1 MKKSSHEI
9 DMLNGPLL
17 PKILLFVLPLALSG
31 ILQLLFNAADV
42 VVLGRYVGADALAAV
57 GSTTALINLLVNM
70 FIGLSVG
77 VNVLVAKHYAR
88 GEDDWVTD
96 IVHTAVAT
104 ALCGGVL
111 LIFVGYFFAGPLL
124 VLMGSPE
131 NVLPMSVLY
140 MRIYFA
146 AMPFIM
152 LYNFGAAIL
161 RAIGDTRRP
170 LYYLMFA
177 GVVNVILNLF
187 FVLVM
192 ELGVAGVAL
201 ATAISNVISS
211 LLIARSLMMEQSSL
225 RLKLRNLRI
234 DIRVMKKIF
243 TIGLPAGLQGCIFSI
258 SNVLIQSS
266 VNSFGYIVM
275 AGSTASANLEGFVY
289 NAMNAVYQANLS
301 FTSQNIGARRYSRVN
316 RILATCIFVVTVIGA
331 VMGITCCIFGRQ
343 LIGIYNT
350 EPDVISAGLV
360 RLFFICGTYFL
371 CGWMDV
377 MVGSLRGM
385 GYAVLPMCVSL
396 LGACGFRVLWIFTVF
411 AAHHSMP
418 VLFMSY
424 PISWIL
430 TAAAHF
436 YCFCRLRA
444 KLPKTDYTAQKHENV
459 YC

>member
-57 GSTTALINLLVNM
+57 GSTTALINLLVNL

-88 GEDDWVTD
+88 GEGALVSD

-104 ALCGGVL
+104 ALLGGVL
-111 LIFVGYFFAGPLL
+111 LIFIGFFFSGPMLI
-124 VLMGSPE
+124 LMGSPE

-177 GVVNVILNLF
+177 GIVNVLLNLF
-187 FVLVM
+187 FVLVCN
-192 ELGVAGVAL
+192 LGVAGVAL
-201 ATAISNVISS
+201 ATAIANVISS
-211 LLIARSLMMEQSSL
+211 LLIARSLMRETSA
-225 RLKLRNLRI
+225 LKLYLNKLHI
-234 DIRVMKKIF
+234 DMRVMKKIF

-301 FTSQNIGARRYSRVN
+301 FTSQNIGARRYSRIN
-316 RILATCIFVVTVIGA
+316 RILATCILVVTVIGA
-331 VMGITCCIFGRQ
+331 VMGLTFCVFGRQ

-350 EPDVISAGLV
+350 EPDVIAAGMV

-377 MVGSLRGM
+377 LVGSLRGM

-411 AAHHSMP
+411 AAHHTMP
-418 VLFMSY
+418 MLFLSY

-430 TAAAHF
+430 TASVHF
-436 YCFCRLRA
+436 YCFRRLRA
-444 KLPKTDYTAQKHENV
+444 KLPKEDDDLQPEAV
-459 YC
+459 